1 MEKLYIVKDGK
12 HWLRKGGSLSF
23 YDPYHGFTGMV
34 MSSGKSLIV
43 ENIWEKVIGGHPNPF
58 LEITTTMS
66 DEYVAEIK
74 KPVTSIIILPLKRGE
89 DVFCTIELSRY
100 RGKKPFICKE
110 KEALDDF
117 ARKYGDLI
125 MEYVIDIRNR
135 IALST
140 AQKKLLQMARLIASN
155 RPLDYRDLIEPYTK
169 LSSAEIVLAFFK
181 TGNISDTRY
190 RVAVWKGGEIREIL
204 LNDFVPSGESVLR
217 DERDSIFPVEG
228 TSGDK
233 RLCNFQRRIE

>member
-74 KPVTSIIILPLKRGE
+74 KPVTSIIILPL
-89 DVFCTIELSRY
+89 
-100 RGKKPFICKE
+100 
-110 KEALDDF
+110 
-117 ARKYGDLI
+117 
-125 MEYVIDIRNR
+125 
-135 IALST
+135 
-140 AQKKLLQMARLIASN
+140 
-155 RPLDYRDLIEPYTK
+155 RD
-169 LSSAEIVLAFFK
+169 
-181 TGNISDTRY
+181 N
-190 RVAVWKGGEIREIL
+190 
-204 LNDFVPSGESVLR
+204 
-217 DERDSIFPVEG
+217 
-228 TSGDK
+228 
-233 RLCNFQRRIE
+233 